1 MHSSSRFPIG
11 AVSGVLVA
19 LGLLSGCGDDFT
31 TETVDLAGLSD
42 RTLTYSHADVD
53 LFEVEQAP
61 GSHRVTVTFSQAD
74 GDRCTRLN
82 DGATATFNGQA
93 MRLEQGGVDATA
105 GRDVCLPTR
114 AFFDFDPDAWEA
126 LPPTDA
132 RIVFQD
138 ASATVTL
145 TMKEGQAKRS
155 FTGTATRLLR
165 GQTYSFQWNP
175 TNELLNAAAATLLP
189 EGGAVTAGMTITREG
204 GKITFTVP
212 SQLGA
217 ATHLLT
223 LSGTVQGEVTECSG
237 VAACRGSY
245 YHSQEQVVAVQ

>member
-1 MHSSSRFPIG
+1 MHSSSRFPFG
-11 AVSGVLVA
+11 AVPGVLVA
-19 LGLLSGCGDDFT
+19 LGLLSGCGDDIT

-42 RTLTYSHADVD
+42 RTLTFTLADVD

-114 AFFDFDPDAWEA
+114 AFLDFDPDAWEA
-126 LPPTDA
+126 QPPTDA
-132 RIVFQD
+132 RVVFQD
-138 ASATVTL
+138 ESHTVSL
-145 TMKEGQAKRS
+145 TMKAGQAKRT
-155 FTGTATRLLR
+155 FTGPATRLLR

-175 TNELLNAAAATLLP
+175 TTEVLAGASATLLA
-189 EGGAVTAGMTITREG
+189 EGSAVTAGMTVTREG
-204 GKITFTVP
+204 GRITFTVP
-212 SQLGA
+212 PQLGA

-223 LSGTVQGEVTECSG
+223 LSGTVQAEATECAG

-245 YHSQEQVVAVQ
+245 FHSQEQVVAVQ

>member
-1 MHSSSRFPIG
+1 MHSSSRFPGG

-19 LGLLSGCGDDFT
+19 LGLLAGCGDSLT
-31 TETVDLAGLSD
+31 TESVDLVALAD

-61 GSHRVTVTFSQAD
+61 GSHRVTVTFSQAG

-82 DGATATFNGQA
+82 DGATATFNGEA
-93 MRLEQGGVDATA
+93 MLLEQGGVDATA

-114 AFFDFDPDAWEA
+114 AFYEFDPDAWAA
-126 LPPTDA
+126 LGPTDA
-132 RIVFQD
+132 RVVIQD
-138 ASATVTL
+138 ASHTVVL

-155 FTGTATRLLR
+155 FTGPTMRLLR

-175 TNELLNAAAATLLP
+175 TTESLNAAAATLLP
-189 EGGAVTAGMTITREG
+189 EGGTVTAGMVVTREG

-212 SQLGA
+212 GQLGA

-223 LSGTVQGEVTECSG
+223 LSGTVQGEVVECQG
-237 VAACRGSY
+237 VAACRGTY
-245 YHSQEQVVAVQ
+245 FHSQEQVVAVQ